1 MSPIWSSR
9 STTRRADLS
18 VLSIH
23 PTAVVDPGAKLA
35 DDVELGPYS
44 VVGDGVELAS
54 GVKVS
59 SHVILVGRTTVGA
72 RTRIFPFSVIG
83 EEPQVQGVEGE
94 TSLHIGRDNIIR
106 EYASIH
112 AGSPIGEG
120 CTRIGDGNFILNNV
134 HIAHDCQI
142 GSGCIIAS
150 FSAMA
155 GHVVVE
161 DYAVLGAMVG
171 IHQFCRIGES
181 SFTGAS
187 TKLSKDVAPFSKV
200 MGERAH
206 FAGVNSVGMKRR
218 GFPPEKIAELKH
230 AYHLLF
236 QSKLRLAPAMQR
248 VERECGG
255 SPEVR
260 RLLDFLTS
268 SKRGVTR

>member
-1 MSPIWSSR
+1 VAR
-9 STTRRADLS
+9 
-18 VLSIH
+18 IH
-23 PTAVVDPGAKLA
+23 PTAVVHPGVKLA
-35 DDVELGPYS
+35 DDVELGPYTI
-44 VVGDGVELAS
+44 VGDGVELAS
-54 GVKVS
+54 GVQVG

-83 EEPQVQGVEGE
+83 EEPQVQGVQGE
-94 TSLHIGRDNIIR
+94 TSLHIGADNVIR

-112 AGSPIGEG
+112 AGSSIGVG

-142 GSGCIIAS
+142 GSNCVIAS

-161 DYAVLGAMVG
+161 DFAVLGAMVG

-187 TKLSKDVAPFSKV
+187 TKLSKDVPPFSKV
-200 MGERAH
+200 MGDRAH
-206 FAGVNSVGMKRR
+206 WAGVNSVGMRRR
-218 GFPPEKIAELKH
+218 GFSNERIAELKH
-230 AYHLLF
+230 AYHILF
-236 QSKLRLAPAMQR
+236 QSKLRLEPAIER
-248 VERECGG
+248 VERECSG
-255 SPEVR
+255 SRELR
-260 RLLDFLTS
+260 HLLDFLRT

>member
-9 STTRRADLS
+9 STTRRADRP
-18 VLSIH
+18 VAHVH

-54 GVKVS
+54 GVQLS
-59 SHVILVGRTTVGA
+59 SHVILVGCTSVGA

-94 TSLHIGRDNIIR
+94 TSLHIGEDNIIR

-112 AGSPIGEG
+112 AGSPIGVG
-120 CTRIGDGNFILNNV
+120 CTRIGNNNFILNNV
-134 HIAHDCQI
+134 HIAHDCQV
-142 GSGCIIAS
+142 GSNCVIAS

-155 GHVVVE
+155 GHVEVH
-161 DYAVLGAMVG
+161 DHAVLGAMVG

-181 SFTGAS
+181 SFSGARC
-187 TKLSKDVAPFSKV
+187 KLTRDVAPYSKV
-200 MGERAH
+200 MGDRPR
-206 FAGVNSVGMKRR
+206 FAGVNSVGMRRR
-218 GFPPEKIAELKH
+218 GFSLEKVAELKH
-230 AYHLLF
+230 AFHLLF
-236 QSKLRLAPAMQR
+236 QSKLRLAPAMEQ
-248 VERECGG
+248 VGRECGD

-260 RLLDFLTS
+260 RLLDFLTT

>member
-1 MSPIWSSR
+1 V
-9 STTRRADLS
+9 TR
-18 VLSIH
+18 IH

-35 DDVELGPYS
+35 DDVEIGPYS
-44 VVGDGVELAS
+44 VVGNGVELAA
-54 GVKVS
+54 GVQIS
-59 SHVILVGRTTVGA
+59 SHVVAVGRTTVGA

-94 TSLHIGRDNIIR
+94 TSLHIGEHNIIR

-120 CTRIGDGNFILNNV
+120 ATRIGNGNFILNNV

-142 GSGCIIAS
+142 GSGCVIAS

-155 GHVVVE
+155 GHVQLE
-161 DYAVLGAMVG
+161 DFAVLGAMVG

-187 TKLSKDVAPFSKV
+187 TKLNKDVAPYSKV
-200 MGERAH
+200 TGERAH
-206 FAGVNSVGMKRR
+206 FAGINSVGLRRR
-218 GFPPEKIAELKH
+218 GFPPEKISELKH
-230 AYHLLF
+230 AFHVLF
-236 QSKLRLAPAMQR
+236 QSKLRLEPAMER
-248 VERECGG
+248 VRSECGD
-255 SPEVR
+255 SPEVQ
-260 RLLDFLTS
+260 RLLDFLTT

>member
-1 MSPIWSSR
+1 VGR
-9 STTRRADLS
+9 
-18 VLSIH
+18 IH

-35 DDVELGPYS
+35 DDVELGPYT
-44 VVGDGVELAS
+44 VVGNGVELAS
-54 GVKVS
+54 GVKVG

-94 TSLHIGRDNIIR
+94 TSLHIGEDNIIR

-112 AGSPIGEG
+112 AGSSIGVG
-120 CTRIGDGNFILNNV
+120 STRIGDGNFILNNV

-142 GSGCIIAS
+142 GSHCIIAS

-155 GHVVVE
+155 GHVVME
-161 DYAVLGAMVG
+161 DFAVLGAMVG
-171 IHQFCRIGES
+171 VHQFCRIGES

-187 TKLSKDVAPFSKV
+187 TKLSKDVPPFAKV
-200 MGERAH
+200 MGDRAH
-206 FAGVNSVGMKRR
+206 WAGVNTVGLKRR
-218 GFPPEKIAELKH
+218 GLPPEKIAELKH

-236 QSKLRLAPAMQR
+236 QSKLRLEPAMRR
-248 VERECGG
+248 VEQEYS
-255 SPEVR
+255 SPEAG
-260 RLLDFLTS
+260 RLLRFLAS

>member
-1 MSPIWSSR
+1 MAR
-9 STTRRADLS
+9 
-18 VLSIH
+18 IH

-35 DDVELGPYS
+35 DDVEL
-44 VVGDGVELAS
+44 AS
-54 GVKVS
+54 GVQVS

-142 GSGCIIAS
+142 GSSCIIAS

-236 QSKLRLAPAMQR
+236 QSKLRLAPAMER
-248 VERECGG
+248 VGRECGG

>member
-1 MSPIWSSR
+1 VAR
-9 STTRRADLS
+9 
-18 VLSIH
+18 IH
-23 PTAVVDPGAKLA
+23 PTAVVHPGVKLA
-35 DDVELGPYS
+35 DDVELGPYTI
-44 VVGDGVELAS
+44 VGDGVELAS
-54 GVKVS
+54 GVQVG

-83 EEPQVQGVEGE
+83 EEPQVQGVQGE
-94 TSLHIGRDNIIR
+94 TSLHIGADNVIR

-112 AGSPIGEG
+112 AGSSIGVG
-120 CTRIGDGNFILNNV
+120 STRIGDGNFILNNV

-142 GSGCIIAS
+142 GSNCVIAS

-187 TKLSKDVAPFSKV
+187 TKLSKDVPPFAKV
-200 MGERAH
+200 MGDRAH
-206 FAGVNSVGMKRR
+206 WAGVNSVGMRRR
-218 GFPPEKIAELKH
+218 GIPDERIAELKH
-230 AYHLLF
+230 AYHILF
-236 QSKLRLAPAMQR
+236 QSKLRLEPAIER
-248 VERECGG
+248 VEKECGG
-255 SPEVR
+255 SRELR
-260 RLLDFLTS
+260 HLLDFLRT